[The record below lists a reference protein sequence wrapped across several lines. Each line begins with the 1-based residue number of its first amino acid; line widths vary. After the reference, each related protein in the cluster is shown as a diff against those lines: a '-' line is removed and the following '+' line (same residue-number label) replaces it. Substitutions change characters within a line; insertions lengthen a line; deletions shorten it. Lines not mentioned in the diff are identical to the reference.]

1 MDYNGN
7 RTRIQRGNYHRMANN
22 CPCEKQNVINSV
34 NNCSS
39 QNCNCNGNASVS
51 NCNRAAMNTNN
62 VNTTDSVGCA
72 CADRTISVECNI
84 PRRPVGISY
93 VTVQTF
99 GDIYPPQK
107 ALNVGTVFESLDY
120 PFTAACCSSN
130 QMRGGRV

>member
-22 CPCEKQNVINSV
+22 CPCENS
-34 NNCSS
+34 
-39 QNCNCNGNASVS
+39 NCNGSTPVS
-51 NCNRAAMNTNN
+51 NCNRATVNNINNMSN
-62 VNTTDSVGCA
+62 VNTTNSAGYA
-72 CADRTISVECNI
+72 CADRTISVEYNT

-107 ALNVGTVFESLDY
+107 ALTVGTVFASLDY
-120 PFTAACCSSN
+120 PFTATCCSSS
-130 QMRGGRV
+130 QTRGGRI

>member
-7 RTRIQRGNYHRMANN
+7 RTRIQRGNYHRMVNS
-22 CPCEKQNVINSV
+22 CPFENQNVITSSD
-34 NNCSS
+34 NCSC
-39 QNCNCNGNASVS
+39 QNCNCKENASVS
-51 NCNRAAMNTNN
+51 NCNRASINNTNN
-62 VNTTDSVGCA
+62 MNNVNATSSASCA
-72 CADRTISVECNI
+72 ISVECNI

-107 ALNVGTVFESLDY
+107 ALNVGTVFASLDY
-120 PFTAACCSSN
+120 PFTATCCSSN

>member
-22 CPCEKQNVINSV
+22 CPCENQNVINSA
-34 NNCSS
+34 NNRSS

-62 VNTTDSVGCA
+62 VNTTSSSGCA
-72 CADRTISVECNI
+72 CADRTISVECNT

-107 ALNVGTVFESLDY
+107 ALNVGTVFEALDY
-120 PFTAACCSSN
+120 PFTATCCSSN
-130 QMRGGRV
+130 RTRGGRV